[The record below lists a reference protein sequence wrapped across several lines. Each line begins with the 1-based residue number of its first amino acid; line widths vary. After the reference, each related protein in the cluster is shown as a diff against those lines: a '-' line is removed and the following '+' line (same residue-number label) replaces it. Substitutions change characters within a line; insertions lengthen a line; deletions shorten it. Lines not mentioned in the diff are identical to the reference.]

1 VEAKAL
7 TWSVDASSPLLQ
19 QLAFEDSTANAIIVG
34 TGHFRSGQRMPAEG
48 FSTYGMREI
57 SIILEG
63 AIETTVGEQTVT
75 LRAGDVV
82 TIPAN
87 SLQIS
92 RFLEDTK
99 LIYLFSAVRTNLP
112 KRLRVCQGQRMR

>member
-7 TWSVDASSPLLQ
+7 RWSENASSPLLE
-19 QLAFEDSTANAIIVG
+19 QLAFEDPSANALVLG
-34 TGHFRSGQRMPAEG
+34 TGHFRSGQRMPTEG

-87 SLQIS
+87 SLQVS

-99 LIYLFSAVRTNLP
+99 LIYFFFGTKEP
-112 KRLRVCQGQRMR
+112 T